1 MTTSDF
7 GGGIIVGDG
16 INLENSV
23 PASTT
28 NTLYNDAGTLKF
40 NGSAVGGSS
49 YTAGSGLTLVGT
61 EFNTAGTGNFDQLLF
76 TDENLKIGTDSYS
89 ISSGISIG
97 YQAGYNSTP
106 SYYEVNIPLISEYD
120 FGYNAN
126 LVAIGNK
133 VARGSSF
140 ANSTLIG
147 YAVGAD
153 SYCYTSG
160 SAADGYILN
169 SGFIGVIALG
179 DAAFSGAYFQKTNGL
194 SVTDYIAIGRESC
207 ALTTNCETLIGI
219 GSYACKDSIELE
231 DSIAIGSFSLRYGS
245 GNYNIAIGQGSSQ
258 SCSGNYNIGIGYN
271 CNFGVVGNNNIDIK
285 AAVGNSFIGTNSNKL
300 HIQNT
305 IVGDTSSKLLAIG
318 NVGSADLTPDATLE
332 IKPKIATDVGLI
344 VQAAFSHSASLQE
357 WQNSSETKLLAVGP
371 DGGVE
376 LPSNVPSTTTN
387 KLYNDGGTLKFNGS
401 AVGGSS
407 YTAGSGL
414 TLVGTEFN
422 TAGTGN
428 FNEIRFSTSNS
439 SVLIS
444 ANSSIPSYNNYST
457 TMGLSAGASSSGIY
471 NTQIGLGAGSNIN
484 GDYNTFI
491 GVSAGN
497 KYSGSQQTRNYSTA
511 VGFNALSMGFYNVQA
526 ANYFSVLGY
535 EAGHIASGNRSV
547 GIGYRSLYFAL
558 GDDNIEIVNDGT
570 NSPLSYNNNGN
581 LTSQNNKLHIGYT
594 ILGDTSDKKLA
605 IGNVSFSNIDPDA
618 TLEILPKAATDVGL
632 IVQAATSHSASLQEW
647 QNSSETKL
655 LAVGPDGGLEIPSN
669 VPSTTTNKFYNNGGT
684 LYFNGSAVNTDTN
697 TTYTAGTGLS
707 LSSTTFNL
715 DFSSSAIVTEVE
727 GISSNDNDTTLPTS
741 AAVKDY
747 VDNNAGASYTA
758 GSGLTLVG
766 TEFNVYGGSGHF
778 INLDV
783 DGAFTAVTKSFLID
797 HPSKEGMKLQYASLE
812 GPENGVYVR
821 GTTKETFITLPNYW
835 QDLVHNSSIT
845 VTLTSVGSFQ
855 PLFVESKSNR
865 EIIVGGVCG
874 YYDYV
879 VYGERKDVAKLEVE
893 W

>member
-120 FGYNAN
+120 SGYNAN

-207 ALTTNCETLIGI
+207 ALTTNCENLIGI

-344 VQAAFSHSASLQE
+344 VQAAF
-357 WQNSSETKLLAVGP
+357 
-371 DGGVE
+371 
-376 LPSNVPSTTTN
+376 
-387 KLYNDGGTLKFNGS
+387 
-401 AVGGSS
+401 
-407 YTAGSGL
+407 
-414 TLVGTEFN
+414 
-422 TAGTGN
+422 
-428 FNEIRFSTSNS
+428 
-439 SVLIS
+439 
-444 ANSSIPSYNNYST
+444 
-457 TMGLSAGASSSGIY
+457 
-471 NTQIGLGAGSNIN
+471 
-484 GDYNTFI
+484 
-491 GVSAGN
+491 
-497 KYSGSQQTRNYSTA
+497 
-511 VGFNALSMGFYNVQA
+511 
-526 ANYFSVLGY
+526 
-535 EAGHIASGNRSV
+535 
-547 GIGYRSLYFAL
+547 
-558 GDDNIEIVNDGT
+558 
-570 NSPLSYNNNGN
+570 
-581 LTSQNNKLHIGYT
+581 
-594 ILGDTSDKKLA
+594 
-605 IGNVSFSNIDPDA
+605 
-618 TLEILPKAATDVGL
+618 
-632 IVQAATSHSASLQEW
+632 SHSASLQEW